1 MPSTLCSFGRH
12 MLPAGSR
19 RLVWLPVFHVYFI
32 IHRKVL
38 PMSKWHFT
46 ACLCIAFFGVSQF
59 ATAQNEKAASGKSD
73 PKVQKQKVSYGI
85 GYNLGQ
91 NLMKDQLDL
100 DPQTLVKGI
109 LDAMTKQKPQMTEDE
124 IRKTLIAFQQEL
136 RAQQEAK
143 MKKAAEENV
152 AKGKQFLAA
161 NAKKEGVKTTKS
173 GLQYKVIKKGSG
185 KTPGLKDRVTTHYR
199 GTLTNGKEFDSSYKR
214 NQPATFPVN
223 GVIAGWTEALQ
234 LMKEGDKWQ
243 LYIPSDLAYGQR
255 GSAPDI
261 GPNEVLV
268 FEIELLKVN

>member
-1 MPSTLCSFGRH
+1 MQSIICLFGRH
-12 MLPAGSR
+12 VLPAGSR
-19 RLVWLPVFHVYFI
+19 RLVWSPLFNVRFI

-46 ACLCIAFFGVSQF
+46 ACLCIAFFGCSQF
-59 ATAQNEKAASGKSD
+59 AMAQTEKAGSGKSSLKD
-73 PKVQKQKVSYGI
+73 QKQKVSYGI

-91 NLMKDQLDL
+91 NLMKDDLEL
-100 DPQTLVKGI
+100 DPQILIKGI

-124 IRKTLIAFQQEL
+124 IRATLLVFQQEL
-136 RAQQEAK
+136 RTKQESK
-143 MKKAAEENV
+143 MKQAAEANV
-152 AKGKQFLAA
+152 AKGKQFLVA
-161 NAKKEGVKTTKS
+161 NGKKEGVKTTKS

-185 KTPGLKDRVTTHYR
+185 KTPGLNDKVTTHYR

-214 NQPATFPVN
+214 NEPATFPVK
-223 GVIAGWTEALQ
+223 GVIGGWTEALQ

-255 GSAPDI
+255 GSGPDI

-268 FEIELLKVN
+268 FDIELIKVN